1 MASSALAT
9 AFVNIVPGTQ
19 QLESYL
25 KTGIAGPAGMAGTTA
40 GNKLGSGMLSSAKK
54 FVAPLAAALT
64 VTSLIQWGS
73 STIDSLA
80 RIESISAQTASAL
93 EATGAGAWTSVK
105 QVDALATSL
114 ENLTGTEA
122 ESIQQGANLLLTFK
136 NIQNG
141 AGEGNDI
148 FNQTVVAMTDM
159 ARAMGT
165 DASSGAIQ
173 LGKALNDPTKG
184 ISALTRVGVTFT
196 DEQKAMIKTLQDTG
210 DMAGAQKII
219 LAELN
224 SEFGGSGAAYAGTYA
239 GKLELMKHAF
249 GTMSESIL
257 SNVMPA
263 LTNFVTGATP
273 VFNLI
278 TANLPIIA
286 AIAGAFALGALAIS
300 AHGLALAVT
309 AAGGLTA
316 YLATLPIVTAAQW
329 LWNAALSAN
338 PITLVVIAIAALV
351 AGLIYFF
358 TQTELGQQIWQAMV
372 DAISTAITWL
382 WETVLKPIFDV
393 IGAAFK
399 ILWDYFINPIITLW
413 LIAFALIAT
422 AVGWLW
428 DNAIKPA
435 LSAIGKFFGWV
446 WNTFIKPFVD
456 VVVGAFE
463 LVGGVAEDIFG
474 SIAKWVGDAFNAIV
488 GVVRGPVNFI
498 IDILN
503 AMITGLNMI
512 KIEVPDWVPILGG
525 QTLGFNIPKIP
536 KLAKGGYVDQPT
548 TALIGEA
555 GPEVVTPLKDFERM
569 MGIDGNGGGGKTI
582 NYYAAPNNSLDAE
595 TQLFDAIKRA
605 KVVANW

>member
-1 MASSALAT
+1 
-9 AFVNIVPGTQ
+9 
-19 QLESYL
+19 
-25 KTGIAGPAGMAGTTA
+25 
-40 GNKLGSGMLSSAKK
+40 
-54 FVAPLAAALT
+54 
-64 VTSLIQWGS
+64 
-73 STIDSLA
+73 
-80 RIESISAQTASAL
+80 
-93 EATGAGAWTSVK
+93 
-105 QVDALATSL
+105 
-114 ENLTGTEA
+114 
-122 ESIQQGANLLLTFK
+122 
-136 NIQNG
+136 
-141 AGEGNDI
+141 
-148 FNQTVVAMTDM
+148 
-159 ARAMGT
+159 MGT

-173 LGKALNDPTKG
+173 LGKALNDPTAG
-184 ISALTRVGVTFT
+184 ISALTRVGVTFS
-196 DEQKAMIKTLQDTG
+196 DEQKAMIKRLQETG

-224 SEFGGSGAAYAGTYA
+224 SEFGGSGAAYAQTYA
-239 GKLELMKHAF
+239 GKLELMKHSF

-263 LTNFVTGATP
+263 LTGLVTNATP

-278 TANLPIIA
+278 TANLPIVA

-300 AHGLALAVT
+300 AHGLALAIT

-358 TQTELGQQIWQAMV
+358 TQTELGQAIWQTMV
-372 DAISTAITWL
+372 DAISTAVTWL
-382 WETVLKPIFDV
+382 WETVLKPIFDF

-399 ILWDYFINPIITLW
+399 ILWDYFLNPIITLW
-413 LIAFALIAT
+413 LIAFALIAM

-446 WNTFIKPFVD
+446 WTTFIKPFVD

-536 KLAKGGYVDQPT
+536 KLAKGGFVDQPT

-569 MGIDGNGGGGKTI
+569 MGIDGNGGGKTI

-595 TQLFDAIKRA
+595 TALFDAIKRA

>member
-25 KTGIAGPAGMAGTTA
+25 KTGIAGPAGAAGTTA
-40 GNKLGSGMLSSAKK
+40 GTKLGGGMLAGAKK

-64 VTSLIQWGS
+64 VTSLVHWGET
-73 STIDSLA
+73 TIKSLA
-80 RIESISAQTASAL
+80 RIETISAQTASAL

-136 NIQNG
+136 NVKNE

-148 FNQTVVAMTDM
+148 FNQSVTAMTDM

-173 LGKALNDPTKG
+173 LGKALNDPTAG
-184 ISALTRVGVTFT
+184 ISALTRVGVTFS
-196 DEQKAMIKTLQDTG
+196 DEQKAMIKRLQETG

-224 SEFGGSGAAYAGTYA
+224 SEFGGSGAAYAQTYA
-239 GKLELMKHAF
+239 GKLELMKHSF

-263 LTNFVTGATP
+263 LTGLVTNATP

-278 TANLPIIA
+278 TANLPIVA

-300 AHGLALAVT
+300 AHGLALAIT

-358 TQTELGQQIWQAMV
+358 TQTELGQAIWQTMV
-372 DAISTAITWL
+372 DAISTAVTWL
-382 WETVLKPIFDV
+382 WETVLKPIFDF

-399 ILWDYFINPIITLW
+399 ILWDYFLNPIITLW
-413 LIAFALIAT
+413 LIAFALIAM

-446 WNTFIKPFVD
+446 WTTFIKPFVD

-536 KLAKGGYVDQPT
+536 KLAKGGFVDQPT

-569 MGIDGNGGGGKTI
+569 MGIDGNGGGKTI

-595 TQLFDAIKRA
+595 TALFDAIKRA

>member
-25 KTGIAGPAGMAGTTA
+25 KTGIAGPAAAAGTTA
-40 GNKLGSGMLSSAKK
+40 GTKLGGGMLAGAKK

-64 VTSLIQWGS
+64 VTSLVHWGET
-73 STIDSLA
+73 TIKSLA
-80 RIESISAQTASAL
+80 RIETISAQTASAL
-93 EATGAGAWTSVK
+93 EATGAGAWTSVQ

-122 ESIQQGANLLLTFK
+122 ESIQEGANLLLTFK
-136 NIQNG
+136 NVRNEAG
-141 AGEGNDI
+141 AGNDI
-148 FNQTVVAMTDM
+148 FNQSVTAMTDM

-173 LGKALNDPTKG
+173 LGKALNDPTAG
-184 ISALTRVGVTFT
+184 ISALTRVGVTFS
-196 DEQKAMIKTLQDTG
+196 DEQKEMIKRLQETG

-224 SEFGGSGAAYAGTYA
+224 SEFGGSGAAYADTYA

-257 SNVMPA
+257 TNVMPV
-263 LTNFVTGATP
+263 LTDFVEGATP

-278 TANLPIIA
+278 TENLPIVG
-286 AIAGAFALGALAIS
+286 AIAGAFALGAIAIG
-300 AHGLALAVT
+300 AHGIALAVT
-309 AAGGLTA
+309 AAGGMTA

-372 DAISTAITWL
+372 DAISMAITWL
-382 WETVLKPIFDV
+382 WETILKPIFDL

-399 ILWDYFINPIITLW
+399 ILWDYFISPYITLW
-413 LIAFALIAT
+413 LMAFTLVAM

-446 WNTFIKPFVD
+446 WTTFIKPFVD

-474 SIAKWVGDAFNAIV
+474 SIAKWVGDAFNGIV
-488 GVVRGPVNFI
+488 GVVRGPINFV

-503 AMITGLNMI
+503 SMIGALNSI

-536 KLAKGGYVDQPT
+536 KLAKGGFVDQPT

-569 MGIDGNGGGGKTI
+569 MGIDGNGGGKTI

-595 TQLFDAIKRA
+595 TALFDAIKRA